1 MSVTLKIRATNQ
13 PPRPVLP
20 QSSYLGWQH
29 QMAQG
34 AFKNIDF
41 WSPPQTFLIQNGYE
55 VGRRRKESVFSTSSY
70 DSYAADLGNTALDHF
85 LFHPFLTRIY
95 IFFFHPCPRIMTL
108 IAEDLIEFNA
118 ISSTVVLIIPQ
129 VIAIRNKIFSVQTNL
144 WSIRVSWFFGARRK
158 IKFSSN
164 AFTHPSAALSY
175 VWCFLLTQATK
186 MYVPRCCLQ
195 LWVTG
200 CLRAS
205 VHDFS
210 GP

>member
-1 MSVTLKIRATNQ
+1 
-13 PPRPVLP
+13 
-20 QSSYLGWQH
+20 
-29 QMAQG
+29 
-34 AFKNIDF
+34 
-41 WSPPQTFLIQNGYE
+41 
-55 VGRRRKESVFSTSSY
+55 
-70 DSYAADLGNTALDHF
+70 
-85 LFHPFLTRIY
+85 
-95 IFFFHPCPRIMTL
+95 MTL

-210 GP
+210 GPWGFPRRQIQCFTQDPVPLPVALSAGSTHFSPWALECYDSGFLLFEWGSGEKGFWYLNFCYYSSRKRERN